1 MAVLKKDELLA
12 SLKGILGDNTSDEAL
27 KLLEDASDTIT
38 DFENKTKDT
47 TAWEE
52 KYKKL
57 DNDWRTKYRERFFS
71 KSENDE
77 PDEPDIDEPK
87 PKKREFSD
95 LFTTEEK

>member
-52 KYKKL
+52 KYNKL

-71 KSENDE
+71 KSENDD

-95 LFTTEEK
+95 LFTMEEK